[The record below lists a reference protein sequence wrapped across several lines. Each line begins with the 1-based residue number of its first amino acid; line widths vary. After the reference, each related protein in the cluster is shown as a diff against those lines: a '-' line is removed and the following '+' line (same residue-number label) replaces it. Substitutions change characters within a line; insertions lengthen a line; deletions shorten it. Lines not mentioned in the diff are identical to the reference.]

1 MMKEKKTSL
10 TNNENE
16 FDITVFPSIVEKS
29 KYQDSLL
36 ASSTDASKALEAL
49 TKNSGVDALLNN
61 HDSLFA
67 GTTATSKA
75 CEAMTRNSVTNTFL
89 KNHDSL
95 FAGSTATSK
104 AFE

>member
-49 TKNSGVDALLNN
+49 TKNSGVDALLKNQLHCRQQGIRGN
-61 HDSLFA
+61 DAELWCGHSFRKAKRIIYPGLFYY
-67 GTTATSKA
+67 
-75 CEAMTRNSVTNTFL
+75 EYY
-89 KNHDSL
+89 
-95 FAGSTATSK
+95 STLR
-104 AFE
+104 

>member
-36 ASSTDASKALEAL
+36 ASSTDASKALEA
-49 TKNSGVDALLNN
+49 
-61 HDSLFA
+61 
-67 GTTATSKA
+67 
-75 CEAMTRNSVTNTFL
+75 MTRNSVANTFL

-95 FAGSTATSK
+95 FASSTAASK
-104 AFE
+104 AFEAMT